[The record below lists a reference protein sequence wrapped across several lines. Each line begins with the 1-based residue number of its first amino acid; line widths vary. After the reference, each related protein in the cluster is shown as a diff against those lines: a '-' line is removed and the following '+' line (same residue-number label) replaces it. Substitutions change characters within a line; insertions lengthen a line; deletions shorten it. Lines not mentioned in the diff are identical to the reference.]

1 MLVCWTG
8 EIVFPQQQNKIPF
21 VIPIDGGA
29 RTGKSTVREIVAA
42 TFFRDGRYLNQLNSG
57 LLYRAC
63 ALVIQQEGK
72 VDDRGGWVNV
82 AQNLN
87 VTLNGDKVVLGGKD
101 VTSSCQSEGISLFT
115 SRISA
120 HPEVR
125 SALKNHQ
132 LSFRREPGLVPDGRD
147 MGELFVGENV
157 VRFFLT
163 ASPREKTARAVR
175 RAIEKGDAVNFD
187 MLFREIVV
195 RDVQDETR
203 SVSPLKPH
211 PLAVVIDT
219 DKLTAVEVASQIVTR
234 ARAALGL

>member
-1 MLVCWTG
+1 M
-8 EIVFPQQQNKIPF
+8 FPQQQNEIPI
-21 VIPIDGGA
+21 VITIDGGA
-29 RTGKSTVREIVAA
+29 RTGKSTAREIVAA
-42 TFFRDGRYLNQLNSG
+42 TFFRDGHHLNELNSG

-63 ALVIQQEGK
+63 ALAIQQEGIEG
-72 VDDRGGWVNV
+72 DREGWVSI

-87 VTLNGDKVVLGGKD
+87 VTLNGDKVALHGKD
-101 VTSSCQSEGISLFT
+101 VTHACQSEEISLFT

-132 LSFRREPGLVPDGRD
+132 LSFRKDPGLAADGRD
-147 MGELFVGENV
+147 MGEVFVGKNV

-163 ASPREKTARAVR
+163 ASPREKTARGVR
-175 RAIEKGDAVNFD
+175 KAMAEGKTINFD
-187 MLFREIVV
+187 TLFREIVQ
-195 RDVQDETR
+195 RDVQDKTR

-219 DKLTAVEVASQIVTR
+219 DKLTAVEVASQIVTH
-234 ARAALGL
+234 ARAVLVL

>member
-1 MLVCWTG
+1 
-8 EIVFPQQQNKIPF
+8 VFPQQQNEIPF
-21 VIPIDGGA
+21 VITIDGGA

-63 ALVIQQEGK
+63 ALVIQQDGK
-72 VDDRGGWVNV
+72 MDDRGGWVSV
-82 AQNLN
+82 AQSLN

-101 VTSSCQSEGISLFT
+101 VTSACQSEGISLFT

-125 SALKNHQ
+125 SALRNHQ
-132 LSFRREPGLVPDGRD
+132 LSFRKAPGLVADGRD

-163 ASPREKTARAVR
+163 ASPREKAARVVR
-175 RAIEKGDAVNFD
+175 RAIAKGETADFD
-187 MLFREIVV
+187 RLFREIVL

-203 SVSPLKPH
+203 PVSPLKPH
-211 PLAVVIDT
+211 QFAVVIDT
-219 DKLTAVEVASQIVTR
+219 DKLTAVEVALQIVTH
-234 ARAALGL
+234 ARAVFGL